1 MSVQIEREELL
12 EAILK
17 LRSDFPLFASSSL
30 KIITKDGNLSP
41 LNLNTAQRIV
51 DDLATRQLAETGRI
65 RIIVLKARQ
74 EGISTL
80 VAARLTWR
88 LWLNAYRRGAVIAD
102 ELARAGIIFSIY
114 ERYSDN
120 APAGVQPSVQRSQ
133 RARELG
139 WESDSAITVD
149 TARDTDVGRGSTIHY
164 LHLSELA
171 SWAATEKTN
180 ARQSFNSVMETVPR
194 LGSEVFI
201 ESTAKG
207 FGNLFHNLWEQAAA
221 GENDWLPIFLPW
233 WVDEAYALSPDEV
246 PELVRSE
253 ISASTDPF
261 ERESQDEGIYW
272 PAETAGDGAFHKLS
286 VEQLAW
292 RRMKIREKNETL
304 QSCPDFTQENPATA
318 DEAFLVTGGA
328 FFDEKRLME
337 LSKAT
342 RTAKPAR
349 WTYVAR
355 RLQRSERGSLRI
367 YEMPEETGH
376 YVMGADTA
384 TGMEVAASPG
394 AEDGGR
400 DYSVA
405 DIIKVGTWQRQ
416 PSGAWVVTPCREQ
429 VAQFHARI
437 DPDLFAEALYMLGGM
452 YACRTDPMTNKKQYE
467 QALLVIE
474 RNHSSGQSAIRRL
487 RDMGYQR
494 LYRKR
499 RANVVG
505 DRKPQMEFG
514 FWTDGGSRRMILDA
528 FAAHVRENTAGLT
541 SPDTVK
547 EMFQFVMNSMGK
559 PQAQEGTHDDRVMSY
574 ALALEGERWHVHAD
588 SSSIIP
594 GPSRRPTPTGV

>member
-1 MSVQIEREELL
+1 MSAQLERSELL
-12 EAILK
+12 DAILK
-17 LRSDFPLFASSSL
+17 LKGDFPLFAATAL
-30 KIITKDGNLSP
+30 KIITKDGNLAP
-41 LNLNTAQRIV
+41 LNLNAAQSIV
-51 DDLATRQLAETGRI
+51 NSLAEKQLDQTKRV
-65 RIIVLKARQ
+65 RVIVLKARQ

-88 LWLNAYRRGAVIAD
+88 LWLSAYRRGAVIAD

-114 ERYSDN
+114 ERYSAN
-120 APAGVQPSVQRSQ
+120 APAGIQPTVLRSQ

-171 SWAATEKTN
+171 SWAATEKTD

-194 LGSEVFI
+194 LGSEVYI

-207 FGNLFHNLWEQAAA
+207 YGNLFQNLWEQAVA

-233 WVDEAYALSPDEV
+233 WIDAAYELSPSEV
-246 PELVRSE
+246 SPGLREEIEL
-253 ISASTDPF
+253 STDPF
-261 ERESQDEGIYW
+261 ERESQDTGIFW
-272 PAETAGDGAFHKLS
+272 PATESGDDAFHKLS
-286 VEQLAW
+286 VQQLAW
-292 RRMKIREKNETL
+292 RRTKIREKNETL
-304 QSCPDFTQENPATA
+304 TSCPDFTQENPATA

-328 FFDEKRLME
+328 FFEERRLQE
-337 LSKAT
+337 LAKAT
-342 RTAKPAR
+342 RTTKPAR
-349 WTYVAR
+349 WTYVAK

-367 YEMPEETGH
+367 YEMPSEAGH

-384 TGMEVAASPG
+384 TGLEVAASPG
-394 AEDGGR
+394 SEDGGR
-400 DYSVA
+400 DYSVC
-405 DIIKVGTWQRQ
+405 DIIKVGTWQRAENG
-416 PSGAWVVTPCREQ
+416 SWLVVPCRTQ

-437 DPDLFAEALYMLGGM
+437 DPDLFAEVMFMLGGM
-452 YACRTDPMTNKKQYE
+452 YACRTDPMTSKKQYE

-474 RNHSSGQSAIRRL
+474 RNHSSAQSSIRRL

-505 DRKPQMEFG
+505 DRKPQMEYG

-528 FAAHVRENTAGLT
+528 FAAHVREDRSGVS

-559 PQAQEGTHDDRVMSY
+559 PQAQDGTHDDRVMSY
-574 ALALEGERWHVHAD
+574 ALALEGERWHRHAD
-588 SSSIIP
+588 SSSIVP
-594 GPSRRPTPTGV
+594 GPTRRSTPTGV